1 MTRDI
6 VHSLEPVVLFG
17 GGSAEPDVV
26 SRAVLLGSTV
36 VAADGGA
43 SLAMENGTVPSV
55 VIGDFDSLSQA
66 DRAAL
71 TSAQLVHIEEQDSTD
86 FDKSLRNIAAP
97 LVIAV
102 GFTGARLD
110 HTLATLNTLIAH
122 PDRRCVIVGEQDVI
136 FLAPPKIDL
145 TLPEGTRFSLFPM
158 GPVSGR
164 STGLEW
170 PIGGVHFEP
179 NARVGTS
186 NRVSGPICLEMDQPH
201 MLVILP
207 LEFLENATRALLNCP
222 AQWPARVV

>member
-1 MTRDI
+1 MTHEI

-26 SRAVLLGSTV
+26 SRAVLLGNTV
-36 VAADGGA
+36 TAADGGA
-43 SLAMENGTVPSV
+43 SLALKNGIVPSV
-55 VIGDFDSLSQA
+55 VIGDFDSLKQS

-71 TSAQLVHIEEQDSTD
+71 KSATLIQIDEQDSTD
-86 FDKSLRNIAAP
+86 FDKALRNISAP

-110 HTLATLNTLIAH
+110 HTLAALNSLVAH

-145 TLPEGTRFSLFPM
+145 TLPEDTRFSLFPM
-158 GPVSGR
+158 GSVSGH

-170 PIGGVHFEP
+170 PIAGLHFEP
-179 NARVGTS
+179 NGRVGTS
-186 NRVSGPICLEMDQPH
+186 NRVSGPICLKMDKPQ

-207 LEFLENATRALLNCP
+207 LEFLEYSTRALSSCL
-222 AQWPARVV
+222 AQWPARA

>member
-1 MTRDI
+1 MTHEI

-26 SRAVLLGSTV
+26 SRAVLLGNTV
-36 VAADGGA
+36 TAADGGA
-43 SLAMENGTVPSV
+43 SLALKNGIVPSV
-55 VIGDFDSLSQA
+55 VIGDFDSLTQS
-66 DRAAL
+66 DKAAL
-71 TSAQLVHIEEQDSTD
+71 KSATLIQIDGQDSTD
-86 FDKSLRNIAAP
+86 FDKALRNISAP

-110 HTLATLNTLIAH
+110 HTLAALNTLVAH

-136 FLAPPKIDL
+136 FLAPPKIDF

-158 GPVSGR
+158 GPVSGH

-170 PIGGVHFEP
+170 PIAGLHFES
-179 NARVGTS
+179 NGRVGTS
-186 NRVSGPICLEMDQPH
+186 NRVSGPICLEMDQPQ

-207 LEFLENATRALLNCP
+207 LEFLEYSTRALLNCP
-222 AQWPARVV
+222 AQWPARA

>member
-1 MTRDI
+1 MTQEI

-26 SRAVLLGSTV
+26 SRAVLLGNTV
-36 VAADGGA
+36 TAADGGA
-43 SLAMENGTVPSV
+43 SLALKNGIVPSV

-66 DRAAL
+66 DRAVL

-122 PDRRCVIVGEQDVI
+122 PDRRCVIVSDQDVI
-136 FLAPPKIDL
+136 FLAPPKLELDL
-145 TLPEGTRFSLFPM
+145 PIGTRFSLFPM
-158 GPVSGR
+158 GPVGGH

-170 PIGGVHFEP
+170 PIAGLQFKP
-179 NARVGTS
+179 NGRVGTS
-186 NRVSGPICLEMDQPH
+186 NRVSGPVCLEIDQPQ

-207 LEFLENATRALLNCP
+207 VEFLEYATRALLKCP

>member
-1 MTRDI
+1 MTREI
-6 VHSLEPVVLFG
+6 VQSLEPVVLFG

-43 SLAMENGTVPSV
+43 SLAMNNGHVPSV
-55 VIGDFDSLSQA
+55 VIGDFDSLSQE

-71 TSAQLVHIEEQDSTD
+71 TTAKLVHIDEQDSTD
-86 FDKSLRNIAAP
+86 FDKSLRNIATP

-110 HTLATLNTLIAH
+110 HTLGALNTLVAH
-122 PDRRCVIVGEQDVI
+122 PDRRCLIVSDQDVI
-136 FLAPPKIDL
+136 FLAPPKL
-145 TLPEGTRFSLFPM
+145 ELALPLGTRFSLFPM
-158 GPVSGR
+158 GPVIGH

-170 PIGGVHFEP
+170 PITGLHFKP
-179 NARVGTS
+179 NGKVGTS
-186 NRVSGPICLEMDQPH
+186 NRVSGPVSLEFDEPQ

-207 LEFLENATRALLNCP
+207 LEFLEYSTRALLNCP
-222 AQWPARVV
+222 ARWPARVE